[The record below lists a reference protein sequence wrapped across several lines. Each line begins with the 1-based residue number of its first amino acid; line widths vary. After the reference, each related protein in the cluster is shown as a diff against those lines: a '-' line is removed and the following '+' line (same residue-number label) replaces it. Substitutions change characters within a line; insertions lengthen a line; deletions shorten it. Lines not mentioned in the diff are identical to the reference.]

1 MLSVESTVATSA
13 AEGVGLGV
21 TLTVYETWKVR
32 PGQVTEP
39 IDTHP
44 KDEVPLFLQ
53 QFVYPNQTSPDVLYN
68 K

>member
-1 MLSVESTVATSA
+1 MLLVEGTGTAAA
-13 AEGVGLGV
+13 AERVRLGV